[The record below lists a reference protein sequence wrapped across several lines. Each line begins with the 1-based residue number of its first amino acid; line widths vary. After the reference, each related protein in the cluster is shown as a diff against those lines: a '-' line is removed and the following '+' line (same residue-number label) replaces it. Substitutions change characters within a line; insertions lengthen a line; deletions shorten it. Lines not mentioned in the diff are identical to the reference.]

1 MREGDG
7 ADLALGEL
15 PVVVVGVVGQ
25 ARHLGA
31 DRRTG
36 VGDARDGDDVQR
48 VAGRVHPVARG
59 PLLRALVRRAQ
70 PGEHGHRRRAV
81 PGVDQQPGDR
91 VGGRRILAQHQHPRA
106 RCEHATNPGER
117 PGDRADDLDPV
128 DGPPEPRARQRHR
141 RGVRDDV
148 QPVRPEHA
156 GEGGADA
163 VEHRVAAGQHAHPPV
178 RQLGE
183 QPGQGGQ
190 HRRGPRAEVGLGV
203 PGDEVELPR
212 PAQQHLGRPDGRAPR
227 LGEPGPPVGAD
238 AHDGH
243 GLHECIVSHRATI
256 HAAPPSTQRRLLDPR
271 APDPRRLLTRVASS
285 TRRSHS
291 GSSGAASPAARAAR
305 QCSTRR
311 GVRNPARRH
320 EPGAVARSR
329 AASSASSA
337 TNHSWPPRF
346 DSRTKSRSAVLP
358 STLVADV
365 ADHDQPEP
373 VVHELL
379 RHRPRHPAAQREEL
393 RGDPRDR
400 HRHGVRSTERR
411 ADEVESGTLTVEQR
425 AVGGAPEHLHPADRD
440 DHIAPDHGIPACSS
454 PAPASSRSLHD
465 HGDRG
470 SIPGLGRSANG
481 NSDGFVGAVRSD
493 GYLEEAAVA
502 T

>member
-1 MREGDG
+1 M
-7 ADLALGEL
+7 
-15 PVVVVGVVGQ
+15 
-25 ARHLGA
+25 
-31 DRRTG
+31 
-36 VGDARDGDDVQR
+36 
-48 VAGRVHPVARG
+48 
-59 PLLRALVRRAQ
+59 
-70 PGEHGHRRRAV
+70 
-81 PGVDQQPGDR
+81 
-91 VGGRRILAQHQHPRA
+91 
-106 RCEHATNPGER
+106 
-117 PGDRADDLDPV
+117 
-128 DGPPEPRARQRHR
+128 
-141 RGVRDDV
+141 

-190 HRRGPRAEVGLGV
+190 HRRGPRARVGLGV

-243 GLHECIVSHRATI
+243 GLHGCIVSHRATI
-256 HAAPPSTQRRLLDPR
+256 HAAPSPSTQRHPSSTQRHPHPPR
-271 APDPRRLLTRVASS
+271 ARRS
-285 TRRSHS
+285 TRAQS
-291 GSSGAASPAARAAR
+291 RAA
-305 QCSTRR
+305 RR
-311 GVRNPARRH
+311 GVRSPARRH
-320 EPGAVARSR
+320 DPARSPANR

-337 TNHSWPPRF
+337 TNHSCPPRF

-358 STLVADV
+358 LDVVADV

-379 RHRPRHPAAQREEL
+379 RHRPGHPAAQREEL

-411 ADEVESGTLTVEQR
+411 ADEVESGTLAVEQR
-425 AVGGAPEHLHPADRD
+425 AVGGAPEHVHPADRD
-440 DHIAPDHGIPACSS
+440 DHIAPDRRVRNHGIPDRASPVPS

-470 SIPGLGRSANG
+470 SIPRPGRSANG

-493 GYLEEAAVA
+493 GVTTTSPTRGGAVPDPQSTVPSSPFGPGPPRA
-502 T
+502 GGWSRPAPHPGGGTRRAFHHLWSTPSWRRS